1 MLRGILVRKSLLCI
15 DETIFGYKKIYPDD
29 RIQPAEP
36 GKSKGIY
43 HMDTQETI
51 TKGVKTLRGD
61 PKKAILKLSGPMM
74 IAMFVQGMYNLV
86 DAIWVSGL
94 GPDALAAVGLFFPFM
109 MFLMGFSNGI
119 GIGGGS
125 AVSRKIGAKDRI
137 AADNTAVHTLLL
149 TIGMGLIFSLPF
161 IPILKNIYE
170 MMGARGAVNKM
181 ASGYSRI
188 VFGGALFL
196 FFANMGNN
204 ILRSEGD
211 AKRSMYAIIFGA
223 FLNIILD
230 PIFIYVLKLGVVG
243 AAWATV
249 VSMASTAVILFY
261 WLFMKRNTYVT
272 MRVRNFRPD
281 RKIIGEILRVGMPAS
296 LSMISMSISMY
307 LLNAIIMKASGTN
320 GIAVFTSGW
329 RIVSMGTI
337 PLIGVATG
345 VTAVTGAAFGEKN
358 PQKLKSGFL
367 YAVKI
372 GVLIELT
379 VAVSSFIFAVPLSR
393 IFTYSQDAK
402 VIAPDLIMFLRWMAP
417 LYPTIPFGMLTS
429 AMFQGIGKGERSFAV
444 TILRTVILQVVSSY
458 IFGIVLGFG
467 LVGVFWGIITG
478 NVIAVSIAFL
488 WGKITIKRMLTE
500 K

>member
-1 MLRGILVRKSLLCI
+1 
-15 DETIFGYKKIYPDD
+15 
-29 RIQPAEP
+29 
-36 GKSKGIY
+36 
-43 HMDTQETI
+43 MDTQEKI

-61 PKKAILKLSGPMM
+61 PKKAILRLSGPMM

-94 GPDALAAVGLFFPFM
+94 GADALAAVGLFFPFL

-125 AVSRKIGAKDRI
+125 AISRKIGAKDRI

-149 TIGMGLIFSLPF
+149 TVGMGLIFSLPF
-161 IPILKNIYE
+161 IPFLSNIYT
-170 MMGARGAVNKM
+170 MMGARGVVNRM
-181 ASGYSRI
+181 ASGYSKI
-188 VFGGALFL
+188 VFGGAFFL

-223 FLNIILD
+223 SLNIVLD
-230 PIFIYVLKLGVVG
+230 PIFIYVLNLGVLG

-249 VSMASTAVILFY
+249 FSMACTAVILFY
-261 WLFMKRNTYVT
+261 WLFMKRNTYVK
-272 MRVRNFRPD
+272 MRIREFKPS
-281 RKIIGEILRVGMPAS
+281 KFIIGEILRVGMPAS
-296 LSMISMSISMY
+296 LAMISMSVSMY
-307 LLNAIIMKASGTN
+307 LLNAIIIKASGTN
-320 GIAVFTSGW
+320 GVAVFTSGW

-337 PLIGVATG
+337 PLMGVATG

-367 YAVKI
+367 YSVKI
-372 GVLIELT
+372 GVLIEMT
-379 VAVSSFIFAVPLSR
+379 VAVFSFIFAGPLSH
-393 IFTYSQDAK
+393 IFTYSEDAK
-402 VIAPDLIMFLRWMAP
+402 IIAPDLIKFLRWMAP

-429 AMFQGIGKGERSFAV
+429 AMFQGIGKGERAFAV
-444 TILRTVILQVVSSY
+444 TILRTIILQVVSSY
-458 IFGIVLGFG
+458 IFGIILGFG
-467 LVGVFWGIITG
+467 LVGVFWGVLTG
-478 NVIAVSIAFL
+478 NLIAVSIAFT
-488 WGKITIKRMLTE
+488 WGSMTIKRMFTE